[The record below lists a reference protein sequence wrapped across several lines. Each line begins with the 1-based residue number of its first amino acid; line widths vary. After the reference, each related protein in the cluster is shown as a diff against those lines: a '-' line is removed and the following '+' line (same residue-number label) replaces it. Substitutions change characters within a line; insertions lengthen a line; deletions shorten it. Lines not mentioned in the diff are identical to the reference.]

1 MRRLMGMGGLW
12 RGRVLTYSI
21 GKEWLRYQIQ
31 MDVVSGWALSMV
43 ACISFALVDCTTP
56 RIYDRLLDT
65 AEDTYI
71 TLQFCATLAIV
82 SK

>member
-1 MRRLMGMGGLW
+1 MGMGGLW
-12 RGRVLTYSI
+12 SVRVLIHSI
-21 GKEWLRYQIQ
+21 EKEWLRCRIQ
-31 MDVVSGWALSMV
+31 MNVVSGWALSMV
-43 ACISFALVDCTTP
+43 ECISFALVDRTTP

-65 AEDTYI
+65 AENTYI